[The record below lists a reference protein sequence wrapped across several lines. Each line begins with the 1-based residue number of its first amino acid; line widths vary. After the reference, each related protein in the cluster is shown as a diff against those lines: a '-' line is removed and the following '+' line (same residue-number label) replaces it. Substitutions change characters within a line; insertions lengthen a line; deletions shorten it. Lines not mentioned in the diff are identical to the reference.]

1 MGDEWPPAP
10 SDGYRKHD
18 PEYDQPWHITAI
30 LYVWLVS
37 VFAGVPALVLGVHGL
52 DTVVA
57 IIRDL
62 LQPDRANEW
71 VLYLGWTAGT
81 LGIWIGG
88 HELLHALVARWFGL
102 QTRFDIEY
110 NHPLDWTPAI
120 VTYGEF
126 QSRSQSLAITLAP
139 LVVLTPLG
147 VVVIVTSQNLWVI
160 ASGTVIALAN
170 SAGSVGDLA
179 SAWVVC
185 HLPEGELLYHDRE
198 GRRQYYKPTNGN

>member
-1 MGDEWPPAP
+1 MGAEWPPAP
-10 SDGYRKHD
+10 PDGYRLHD
-18 PEYDQPWHITAI
+18 PEYDQPW
-30 LYVWLVS
+30 YVTTFLFLWLVS

-52 DTVVA
+52 DTA
-57 IIRDL
+57 IAIVRA
-62 LQPDRANEW
+62 LQPDGMAEW
-71 VLYLGWTAGT
+71 VVYLGWTAGT

-88 HELLHALVARWFGL
+88 HELLHALVARQFEL
-102 QTRFDIEY
+102 RTRFDIQY
-110 NHPLDWTPAI
+110 DHLLDWRPAV

-139 LVVLTPLG
+139 LVVFTPISI
-147 VVVIVTSQNLWVI
+147 VAIVTGQDLWVI
-160 ASGTVIALAN
+160 ASGAVIALGN